1 MRILKIFIVLVV
13 ALSQFSC
20 VSYYETVMKSNDVDV
35 KYKAA
40 FTYFNKGK
48 FKKAAEIFENLVLAT
63 QGTPQEDTVNYY
75 TALSNYRYGDYTTAE
90 SNFAK
95 FIEVFPRS
103 PFAEESQY
111 LRIKCLYESTYR
123 YELDQ
128 TTTRKAMMV
137 ISEFM
142 YENPTS
148 EFYPTCQTMMK
159 EFMERL
165 DKKGFE
171 SAKLY
176 YLMEDYKASH
186 YALKAVLKDNAEN
199 QYREDVLYYTV
210 LSSYHFAAN
219 SIKAKQKDRYLTF
232 IDDYYNFVSEYP
244 ESDKKNELDGLF
256 AKVQNY
262 MGKQDKKLGITAAET
277 EAGEETKTETKTE
290 PVENITK

>member
-1 MRILKIFIVLVV
+1 MKRILKIFIVLIV

-40 FTYFNKGK
+40 FSYFNKGK
-48 FKKAAEIFENLVLAT
+48 YKKAAEIFENLVLAT

-128 TTTRKAMMV
+128 TATRKAMMV

-148 EFYPTCQTMMK
+148 EFYPTCQAMMK

-165 DKKGFE
+165 DKKSLE

-176 YLMEDYKASH
+176 YLMEDYKAAH
-186 YALKAVLKDNAEN
+186 YALKAVLKENAEN
-199 QYREDVLYYTV
+199 QYREEVLYYTV
-210 LSSYHFAAN
+210 LSSYQFAAN
-219 SIKAKQKDRYLTF
+219 SIKAKQKERYLTF

-244 ESDKKNELDGLF
+244 ESVQKKELDGLF
-256 AKVQNY
+256 VKVQSY
-262 MGKQDKKLGITAAET
+262 LGKRDKKEEVISAEPKI
-277 EAGEETKTETKTE
+277 ETE